1 MTTTEA
7 KTIYYK
13 DVTKITDCYAETDNG
28 VKWFH
33 DKLGSFLINKLN
45 IYSKSDNIY
54 MYKNGIYVRNTSDI
68 FRAIQLYCP
77 TAKENFRKEVSKYIE
92 VAAPVLEIEDNYNL
106 IGCKNGVYN
115 LETNELTEYN
125 KDMFMQ
131 HKIGANYDAEAYCEA
146 IDKML
151 NKVSCHNKQV
161 RNLIEEMIGY
171 TLYRNCRYQK
181 IFLLRGFGKNGKST
195 LIEAIL
201 QMLGEENCSAL
212 SLNDLQDKF
221 KKPELQDKL
230 ANICDDLSNAYI
242 KDTED
247 FKKIAT
253 GGIMTMERKN
263 QMPFKY
269 RNYAKLIM
277 AANEIP
283 KSADKTEGYYRRFII
298 VPLDAKISS
307 TDADFDPN
315 INDKISTEEGK
326 SYLLKLAIDGLKRL
340 LKRGYFEEF
349 NDIRKEIDEYKA
361 ENDPIIAYVNETTIK
376 RIDGRTTDAIFQE
389 FCEWYRNENNKA
401 STYTKTTFSR
411 TLARTFNITTQVRAG
426 QRCYVYSDENQQKI
440 NFENAT
446 LQQHFIAEKTQSVAK
461 LEPIETDFLPF

>member
-1 MTTTEA
+1 MSNLIYDN
-7 KTIYYK
+7 TIL
-13 DVTKITDCYAETDNG
+13 KIEDCYQETEKG
-28 VKWFH
+28 VFWFH

-45 IYSKSDNIY
+45 IYSKNENIY
-54 MYKNGIYVRNTSDI
+54 LYKNGIFVRNENDV
-68 FRAIQLYCP
+68 FRAVQFYCKN
-77 TAKENFRKEVSKYIE
+77 AKENFRKEVLKYIQIS
-92 VAAPVLEIEDNYNL
+92 APVIEIDDNVNL
-106 IGCKNGVYN
+106 IGCANGIYN
-115 LETNELTEYN
+115 LQDDVLLDYD
-125 KDMFMQ
+125 KKYFMQ
-131 HKIGANYDAEAYCEA
+131 HKISAEYNENAKCES

-151 NKVSCHNKQV
+151 DKVSCNNKQI

-181 IFLLRGFGKNGKST
+181 IFLLRGYGKNGKST

-253 GGIMTMERKN
+253 GGIITMERKN

-269 RNYAKLIM
+269 RNYGKLIV

-283 KSADKTEGYYRRFII
+283 KSADKTEGYYRRFVI
-298 VPLDAKISS
+298 VPLDAKINSN
-307 TDADFDPN
+307 DPDFDPN
-315 INDKISTEEGK
+315 INDKITTPEAK
-326 SYLLKLAIDGLKRL
+326 SYLLLLAIVGLKRL

-349 NDIRKEIDEYKA
+349 NNIRSEIDQYKA
-361 ENDPIIAYVNETTIK
+361 DNDPIIAFVNDYTIK
-376 RIDGRTTDAIFQE
+376 KIDGQLTDYIFEQ
-389 FCEWYRNENNKA
+389 FCDWYKKENNKF
-401 STYTKTTFSR
+401 STYTKTSFSR
-411 TLARTFNITTQVRAG
+411 TLSRVFAISTQVKSG
-426 QRCYVYSDENQQKI
+426 QRFYVFDGENR
-440 NFENAT
+440 NTSSNTSAT
-446 LQQHFIAEKTQSVAK
+446 LCTEKTLCN
-461 LEPIETDFLPF
+461 LENEVLIQVNDDDLPF